1 MREIDFLDKNFLQG
15 IINFE
20 KKFLN
25 FFVYE
30 ELYKNEIIYKE
41 KNPVDMFI
49 LLKKVLVRFIL
60 IKMFCMINYLSELIK
75 HKNIVQSDI
84 IVKMIIL
91 KYKLNFK
98 IFKKLK
104 FYMLKSK
111 IL

>member
-1 MREIDFLDKNFLQG
+1 
-15 IINFE
+15 
-20 KKFLN
+20 
-25 FFVYE
+25 
-30 ELYKNEIIYKE
+30 
-41 KNPVDMFI
+41 
-49 LLKKVLVRFIL
+49 
-60 IKMFCMINYLSELIK
+60 MINYLSELIK